1 MFARDLDYSIT
12 RIKGIGKVTAA
23 DFAALGVEKAC
34 DLITFFPRAYDDRTV
49 MRTLADIGPEGGSI
63 NTVVAITDHSHYM
76 SKGQRVLKMS
86 ARDLKSG
93 RMLYLHCFGRSF
105 MENAYPVGTSW
116 YINASV
122 TKLGSSYS
130 ASSFTLAE
138 SEEKAGI
145 GMILPIYPLSGTL
158 TQKTVRKAVQSLLSV
173 RFIHFDDEIP
183 ASLVRKHGLMPMDEA
198 VRQLHFPSSNSDLDR
213 ARLTV
218 AYTEL
223 LHMEI
228 RLLRTRKAAASQEG
242 PAAVSQLEKRLISSL
257 GFSLTADQQ
266 KCLDEI
272 RRDLDHGHMNRLLQG
287 DVGSGKTLV
296 AWISALHEIA
306 KGGQVAFMAPTELL
320 ARQHAEGAAGLL
332 SALGVNVAFLTGD
345 VKGKERG
352 YLLKA
357 LKDGSIDLAVG
368 THALFSKD
376 VAFRKLTLVIIDE
389 QHRFGVEQRE
399 ALSQKGRNVHVLMM
413 SATPIPR
420 TLAMTVFGSMDI
432 STIYTMPAGRK
443 PVVTHIVDEKNR
455 ERMYASIAVEFSR
468 GHQAYF
474 VYPRI
479 DDEGDSDLKD
489 VTSMYTFLK
498 EKYPDVP
505 SALIHS
511 RLPEEEK
518 IRILDD
524 FRAKK
529 LMYLVSTSVVE
540 VGIDIPDATCM
551 VIEHAERFGLAALH
565 QLRGRVGRS
574 SLQSYC
580 FLVYYGQ
587 PTGDAVERLK
597 VMRESTDGFRI
608 AEKDLQI
615 RGPGEFIGSRQSGF
629 LRLKVA
635 SLVDDVELM
644 AMAKEDAEAI
654 LRDDRGLLRE
664 ENAMLRILLT
674 SPAEDS

>member
-198 VRQLHFPSSNSDLDR
+198 VRQLHFPSSSSDLDR

-242 PAAVSQLEKRLISSL
+242 PAAVSQLERRLISSL

-272 RRDLDHGHMNRLLQG
+272 RRDLDRGHMNRLLQG

-332 SALGVNVAFLTGD
+332 
-345 VKGKERG
+345 
-352 YLLKA
+352 
-357 LKDGSIDLAVG
+357 VG

-479 DDEGDSDLKD
+479 DDEGESDLKD

>member
-1 MFARDLDYSIT
+1 
-12 RIKGIGKVTAA
+12 
-23 DFAALGVEKAC
+23 
-34 DLITFFPRAYDDRTV
+34 
-49 MRTLADIGPEGGSI
+49 
-63 NTVVAITDHSHYM
+63 
-76 SKGQRVLKMS
+76 
-86 ARDLKSG
+86 
-93 RMLYLHCFGRSF
+93 
-105 MENAYPVGTSW
+105 
-116 YINASV
+116 
-122 TKLGSSYS
+122 
-130 ASSFTLAE
+130 
-138 SEEKAGI
+138 
-145 GMILPIYPLSGTL
+145 
-158 TQKTVRKAVQSLLSV
+158 
-173 RFIHFDDEIP
+173 
-183 ASLVRKHGLMPMDEA
+183 
-198 VRQLHFPSSNSDLDR
+198 
-213 ARLTV
+213 
-218 AYTEL
+218 
-223 LHMEI
+223 
-228 RLLRTRKAAASQEG
+228 
-242 PAAVSQLEKRLISSL
+242 
-257 GFSLTADQQ
+257 
-266 KCLDEI
+266 
-272 RRDLDHGHMNRLLQG
+272 
-287 DVGSGKTLV
+287 
-296 AWISALHEIA
+296 
-306 KGGQVAFMAPTELL
+306 
-320 ARQHAEGAAGLL
+320 
-332 SALGVNVAFLTGD
+332 
-345 VKGKERG
+345 
-352 YLLKA
+352 
-357 LKDGSIDLAVG
+357 
-368 THALFSKD
+368 
-376 VAFRKLTLVIIDE
+376 
-389 QHRFGVEQRE
+389 
-399 ALSQKGRNVHVLMM
+399 
-413 SATPIPR
+413 
-420 TLAMTVFGSMDI
+420 
-432 STIYTMPAGRK
+432 
-443 PVVTHIVDEKNR
+443 
-455 ERMYASIAVEFSR
+455 
-468 GHQAYF
+468 
-474 VYPRI
+474 
-479 DDEGDSDLKD
+479 
-489 VTSMYTFLK
+489 MYTFLK